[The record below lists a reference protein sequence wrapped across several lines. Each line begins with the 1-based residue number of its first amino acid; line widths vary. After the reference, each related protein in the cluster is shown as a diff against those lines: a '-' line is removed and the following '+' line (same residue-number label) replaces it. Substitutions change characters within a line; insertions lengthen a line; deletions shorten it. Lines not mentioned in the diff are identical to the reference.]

1 MGFSSILDILGST
14 VLGGI
19 ILLTLLR
26 LNGTVIE
33 NKAIFGSDRSLQR
46 SLSETA
52 IVVEEDLRRIG
63 YCEDPYKLTDEM
75 SRIIQADEELIS
87 FYTDTNRDGNLDSV
101 TFYLSDEAALSMT
114 KNPRDRILYRR
125 INSNLPLIINTNI
138 VEFKFTY
145 YDALGNELTKPVVSP
160 ATITHLEISFK
171 VEDPEAYDEKYSE
184 AYWQQVRLTSR
195 NLRKR

>member
-87 FYTDTNRDGNLDSV
+87 FYTDTDRDGNLDSV

-145 YDALGNELTKPVVSP
+145 YDALGKELTKPVVSP

>member
-26 LNGTVIE
+26 LNGNVIE

-75 SRIIQADEELIS
+75 SRIIQAEEEMIS
-87 FYTDTNRDGNLDSV
+87 FYTDIDRDGNLDSM

-114 KNPRDRILYRR
+114 KNPRDRILFRR
-125 INSNLPLIINTNI
+125 INSGSPLIISTNI

-145 YDALGNELTKPVVSP
+145 YDALGNEIPSPVASP